1 MDSNDFKLAMGRF
14 PSGVTIV
21 TTIGSE
27 GKKCGFTASAFSS
40 LSLDPPLILVCLANS
55 ADCYNS
61 FNACDKFA
69 INIIGKEQEELA
81 FKFASKGVEKFDGN
95 EFKEGENGL
104 PILPDSVVSLE
115 CDAKDTYPAGDH
127 AILVG
132 EVKHIHLNNGIPSV
146 WYEGKFRNLSI

>member
-1 MDSNDFKLAMGRF
+1 MNDEEFKLAMGRF

-21 TTIGSE
+21 TTVGLE

-40 LSLDPPLILVCLANS
+40 LSLDPPLILVCLATS

-61 FNACDKFA
+61 FNSCDKFA

-81 FKFASKGVEKFDGN
+81 FKFAAKGVEKFNGN
-95 EFKEGENGL
+95 EFKEGAIGL
-104 PILPDSVVSLE
+104 PILPNCIVSLE
-115 CDAKDTYPAGDH
+115 CNTKDTYPAGDH

-132 EVKHIHLNNGIPSV
+132 EVKHIHLNDGTPSV
-146 WYEGKFRNLSI
+146 WYEGKFRKLSA